1 MAKAPVD
8 EDTALASNLAA
19 QLRTTLGPLLRKL
32 RQYSEQQALTMAQMA
47 VIIRLEKDGPETLS
61 GLARAEGMRPPSMSA
76 VVAPLQEMGYVTKAA
91 DPRDGRKMLLSLTK
105 ACKKAIE
112 AERAARQ
119 DWLTQ
124 AIHQKLSPQEQKKVS
139 AVVHLLARLNEQ

>member
-8 EDTALASNLAA
+8 EDASLASSLAA
-19 QLRTTLGPLLRKL
+19 ELRTTLGPLLRKL
-32 RQYSEQQALTMAQMA
+32 RQYSEQQALTTAQMA

-76 VVAPLQEMGYVTKAA
+76 VIAPLQEMGYVKKAA

-112 AERAARQ
+112 NERAARQ

-124 AIHQKLSPQEQKKVS
+124 AIQQKLSSQEQKKVS

>member
-8 EDTALASNLAA
+8 EDVSLASKLAA
-19 QLRTTLGPLLRKL
+19 ELRTTLGPLLRKL
-32 RQYSEQQALTMAQMA
+32 RQYSEQQTLTTTQIA

-61 GLARAEGMRPPSMSA
+61 DLARAEGMRPPSMSA
-76 VVAPLQEMGYVTKAA
+76 VIAPLEEMGYVTKAA
-91 DPRDGRKMLLSLTK
+91 DPKDGRKMLLSLTK

-112 AERAARQ
+112 VERSARQ

-124 AIHQKLSPQEQKKVS
+124 AIQQKLSLQEQKKVS

>member
-1 MAKAPVD
+1 MAKAPMD
-8 EDTALASNLAA
+8 EDAELASNLAA
-19 QLRTTLGPLLRKL
+19 ELRTTLGPILRKL
-32 RQYSEQQALTMAQMA
+32 RQYSEQQALTTAQMA

-76 VVAPLQEMGYVTKAA
+76 VIAPLQEMGYVTKAA
-91 DPRDGRKMLLSLTK
+91 DPKDGRKMLLSLTK

-112 AERAARQ
+112 NERAARQ

-124 AIHQKLSPQEQKKVS
+124 AIRQKLSPQEQKKVS